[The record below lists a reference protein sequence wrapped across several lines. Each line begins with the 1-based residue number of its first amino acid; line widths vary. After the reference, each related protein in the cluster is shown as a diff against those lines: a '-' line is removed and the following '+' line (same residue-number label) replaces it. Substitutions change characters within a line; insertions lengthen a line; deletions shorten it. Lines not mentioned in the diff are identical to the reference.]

1 MNAFAVSFVLIIISA
16 SSMAVLSFLKAK
28 HRKDVLM
35 WGWLCV
41 SVLFWGVG
49 GLMATTTL
57 SYDRAY
63 LGWQIGYIG
72 SIFAPIVFLH
82 FAFAYCQIN
91 KKLLLNIGY
100 CAAVFFTIIN
110 FFFEK
115 FFFGKLRFTF
125 NEFYS
130 VSWSQESGYIYV
142 IYYIL
147 FYWLVLFYAFSYLI
161 KEFVHSQ
168 GPKRNQL
175 KYLLLAMA
183 SGWTGAHGDFL
194 IKFNYPVYPYSNFLI
209 ALYPVIAAYAIIRHH
224 LLDIN
229 IIFKK
234 SIIYSLL
241 VTFVTSFYLLLV
253 FLSERFFQGALG
265 YNSNAV
271 SIFAVLLIAILF
283 TPLKDIIQR
292 FVDLRFFKGSLPQMA
307 EENTFLRQEVMD
319 KEKFKAVA
327 TMASG
332 MAHEIKNP
340 LTAIKI
346 FSEYLPLKMNDPEF
360 LQKFSRIVGKEAD
373 RINDLVRQLLEFSR
387 PSAPKLEETSIQN
400 LIGEV
405 LDFLSSQFINCNIK
419 VEKNFQLNGTLSR
432 IDPNQFR
439 QVFLNLFINAIEA
452 MPKGG
457 TLAIQTEDQ
466 RPKTENQ
473 NSKPYTLNPKPCII
487 ITITD
492 TGTGIP
498 PETLKTLFEPFHTT
512 KAKGTGLGLSITKNI
527 IESHKGRIKV
537 ESNVGRGTKFVVELP
552 ILKKSDPV
560 SR

>member
-1 MNAFAVSFVLIIISA
+1 MNPLTIAGIFIALTSLVLIGILLRYGTTKLHRLWLAYNAAVGIWGLGCVLISLSRSEQAALLSWKIAVLGADLVPAIFYHFVVIFTKRKETKLVTIFYLFSFALLFTNYFGLGNPNVAVLNFLFNSFYFIQSA
-16 SSMAVLSFLKAK
+16 SFLYSALLIAWIFIVLLGN
-28 HRKDVLM
+28 LE
-35 WGWLCV
+35 
-41 SVLFWGVG
+41 LFQYYRRCSPDEKNR
-49 GLMATTTL
+49 T
-57 SYDRAY
+57 AY
-63 LGWQIGYIG
+63 LFFGFLIGFSGALTNLLPHFGINLYPFGNFMIPLYSIIVVYAILKHQLLDIVVVIRKSIVYTILIG
-72 SIFAPIVFLH
+72 LVSLAYLATVFL
-82 FAFAYCQIN
+82 
-91 KKLLLNIGY
+91 
-100 CAAVFFTIIN
+100 
-110 FFFEK
+110 FEK
-115 FFFGKLRFTF
+115 FL
-125 NEFYS
+125 
-130 VSWSQESGYIYV
+130 QESFGYRSPTLSFSAAL
-142 IYYIL
+142 IL
-147 FYWLVLFYAFSYLI
+147 GTILI
-161 KEFVHSQ
+161 
-168 GPKRNQL
+168 PLRNQIQCL
-175 KYLLLAMA
+175 VDKY
-183 SGWTGAHGDFL
+183 
-194 IKFNYPVYPYSNFLI
+194 
-209 ALYPVIAAYAIIRHH
+209 
-224 LLDIN
+224 
-229 IIFKK
+229 
-234 SIIYSLL
+234 
-241 VTFVTSFYLLLV
+241 
-253 FLSERFFQGALG
+253 FFQASMPELA
-265 YNSNAV
+265 Y
-271 SIFAVLLIAILF
+271 
-283 TPLKDIIQR
+283 
-292 FVDLRFFKGSLPQMA
+292 
-307 EENTFLRQEVMD
+307 ENTFLRQEVMD

-405 LDFLSSQFINCNIK
+405 LDFLSSQFLNCNIK
-419 VEKNFQLNGTLSR
+419 IEKNFQLNGTLLR